1 MTQIDAALRQAF
13 CPTGPLRACINTGN
27 RVLAG
32 LDTQGRPAG
41 VSVDLAC
48 DLAARL
54 DVELELIIV
63 DTAGKSVDTVGRR
76 KADVGFFAIDPL
88 RGADIAFS
96 EPYVLI
102 EGCYM
107 VREESPIQDAAQV
120 DQPGITVVVGKG
132 SAYDL
137 YLTRNLG
144 QAKLDWALTSQL
156 VTQTFL
162 TGSADVAAGVRQQ
175 LEADMKQIGGL
186 RLLPGHFMVIR
197 QAVGVNRAAG
207 EAAVR
212 WLTAFVEAR
221 KADGFV
227 ADALRRHAVEGATV
241 APAAP

>member
-1 MTQIDAALRQAF
+1 MKQIDAALRQAF
-13 CPTGPLRACINTGN
+13 CPSGPLRACINTGN
-27 RVLAG
+27 RVLAH
-32 LDTQGRPAG
+32 LDAQGQPAG
-41 VSVDLAC
+41 VTVDLAR
-48 DLAARL
+48 DLASRL
-54 DVELELIIV
+54 GADLELVVV
-63 DTAGKSVDTVGRR
+63 DAAGKSVEMVSQR

-88 RGADIAFS
+88 RATDVSFT

-107 VREESPIQDAAQV
+107 VRTDSPILDAAQV

-137 YLTRNLG
+137 YLTRNLT
-144 QAKLDWALTSQL
+144 QATLEKAPTSPL

-162 TGSADVAAGVRQQ
+162 SSTADVAAGVRQQ
-175 LEADMKQIGGL
+175 LELDIERTGGL
-186 RLLPGHFMVIR
+186 RLLPGRFMVIR

-207 EAAVR
+207 DEAAR

-227 ADALRRHAVEGATV
+227 ADALRRHAVEGAAV
-241 APAAP
+241 APPAP